1 MRLLLIRHGQT
12 IDNVRGALSTVVP
25 GPPLTELGFAQAA
38 ELPGALAGQPIEAIY
53 ASTALRAQLTAQPLA
68 RARGLQTQVLD
79 GIQEIAAG
87 DLEQRTDDEAIQ
99 VYVGA
104 VVAWRQDRSVRIPG
118 GEDGAEFFERYNA
131 AVESI
136 ASRHAGDGTAAVIS
150 HGAAIRTWTSWAA
163 GNIDEEF
170 VRTHGLD
177 NTAVVVLEGSPSAGW
192 VITNWAGEPVSGA
205 QLQNASASHPKIDA
219 V

>member
-25 GPPLTELGFAQAA
+25 GPPLTELGFAQVAV
-38 ELPGALAGQPIEAIY
+38 LPDVLAGQPLDAIY
-53 ASTALRAQLTAQPLA
+53 ASTALRAQLTAEPLA
-68 RARGLQTQVLD
+68 RARGLQAEVID

-87 DLEQRTDDEAIQ
+87 SLEQRTDDDAIHA
-99 VYVGA
+99 YVGA

-118 GEDGAEFFERYNA
+118 GEDGYEFFDRYTTA
-131 AVESI
+131 IEAI
-136 ASRHAGDGTAAVIS
+136 ASRHARDGTVAVVS
-150 HGAAIRTWTSWAA
+150 HGAAIRTWASWAA
-163 GNIDEEF
+163 CNTDEEF

-192 VITNWAGEPVSGA
+192 VITRWAGEPVGGERLADAGA
-205 QLQNASASHPKIDA
+205 LDPTGDSS
-219 V
+219 